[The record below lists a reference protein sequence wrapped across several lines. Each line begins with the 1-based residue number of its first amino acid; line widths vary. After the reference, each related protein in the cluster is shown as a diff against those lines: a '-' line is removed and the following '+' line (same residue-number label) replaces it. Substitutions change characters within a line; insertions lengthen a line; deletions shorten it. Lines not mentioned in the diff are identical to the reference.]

1 MTFFNRFGIQHIPK
15 EIKKLLGN
23 KSITTNIYRIQA
35 NVSVMCRYFF
45 IGLTDFMLEFKSFLD
60 YTNLFC
66 PNEYKE
72 NDIVIL
78 TSFQ

>member
-1 MTFFNRFGIQHIPK
+1 MFQ
-15 EIKKLLGN
+15 KKLGN
-23 KSITTNIYRIQA
+23 KSITTNIYRMQG

-45 IGLTDFMLEFKSFLD
+45 IALIDFMLEFKSFLD
-60 YTNLFC
+60 YNNLFC

-78 TSFQ
+78 TSFP